1 VTMFCSISITVAA
14 SRTTWAF
21 ARDDAIPFASLWS
34 RVSDGLGVPF
44 WSLVLVT
51 VVQMLL
57 GIINIGSSSAF
68 LAFVSVGVI
77 ALAVS
82 YAIPIGLSLW
92 YKRREVSQAR
102 WNCGPVIGP
111 IVNIVA
117 LSWIAFETVLFSMPT
132 VLPVTPV
139 TMNYASVVLCG
150 FLTISAAWYFIYARK
165 RIVSPFHNVRVVA
178 DKYMQITKVRPL
190 PTASRAFLEK
200 YRTARDRVSIGV

>member
-1 VTMFCSISITVAA
+1 
-14 SRTTWAF
+14 
-21 ARDDAIPFASLWS
+21 
-34 RVSDGLGVPF
+34 
-44 WSLVLVT
+44 
-51 VVQMLL
+51 
-57 GIINIGSSSAF
+57 
-68 LAFVSVGVI
+68 VI

-117 LSWIAFETVLFSMPT
+117 LSWITFETVLFSMPT

-150 FLTISAAWYFIYARK
+150 FLAISAMWYLIYARK
-165 RIVSPFHNVRVVA
+165 RTVSLLRIVRVVA
-178 DKYMQITKVRPL
+178 DQYMQITKAHPL
-190 PTASRAFLEK
+190 PTGSSAFLE
-200 YRTARDRVSIGV
+200 RCHIADSIRISGRLGLHWGPNKTWITMPQDSYPS